1 MEQEHLQLRKHIE
14 EISKLTEEEWEFI
27 ASHFHL
33 RRLKKHHFLVQEG
46 QKVDH
51 EFWIVKGLVKSY
63 AIDAKGKEHI
73 MQFGMENYWVSDYPA
88 FQFKREATMNV
99 DCLEDSVF
107 FSLSF
112 NDRETICH
120 QVPAMAN
127 FFRTKSNLGYINLQQ
142 RIMSLLTQ
150 TAEERYEEI
159 LQKMPHL
166 IQRVPKRLLASF
178 LGVSRET
185 LSRL

>member
-63 AIDAKGKEHI
+63 AIDSKGKEHI
-73 MQFGMENYWVSDYPA
+73 MQFGMENYWVSDYPS

-107 FSLSF
+107 FSLS
-112 NDRETICH
+112 
-120 QVPAMAN
+120 
-127 FFRTKSNLGYINLQQ
+127 
-142 RIMSLLTQ
+142 
-150 TAEERYEEI
+150 
-159 LQKMPHL
+159 
-166 IQRVPKRLLASF
+166 
-178 LGVSRET
+178 
-185 LSRL
+185 